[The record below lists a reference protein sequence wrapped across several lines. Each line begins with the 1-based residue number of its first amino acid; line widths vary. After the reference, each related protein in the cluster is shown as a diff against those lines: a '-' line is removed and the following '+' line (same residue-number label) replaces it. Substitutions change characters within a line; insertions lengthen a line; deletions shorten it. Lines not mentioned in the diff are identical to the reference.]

1 MASDKYIEILKDIVL
16 SNIDRDNVVVFLFGS
31 RASGK
36 ASERAD
42 IDIGLWAES
51 KLPRRLYHEIRNAVD
66 ESIIPYKVDIV
77 DFTRTDPEFTSIAT
91 KDIEIWN
98 KPADMNIDW
107 MH

>member
-1 MASDKYIEILKDIVL
+1 MAPEKYIKLLKKIVL
-16 SNIDRDNVVVFLFGS
+16 SKIDPDNVMVFLFGS

-36 ASERAD
+36 AGERAD
-42 IDIGLWAES
+42 VDIGLWSAD
-51 KLPRRLYHEIRNAVD
+51 KLPRRLYHQIRNAVD
-66 ESIIPYKVDIV
+66 ESIIPYKIDIV
-77 DFTRTDPEFTSIAT
+77 DFTRADPEFRSIAL